1 MYIVN
6 ANFCIGEA
14 SSYEKPDT
22 LLCSLVEKIALNII
36 ERKSVDLKGAGAYGL
51 RLYGRV
57 YGLKNAEDG
66 SMHVTRPL
74 DALLFVGDDKDAYAC
89 FGSRNVRIESFSD
102 PALENIKLLAASA
115 LAGQMIE

>member
-14 SSYEKPDT
+14 SSCQEPDMQ
-22 LLCSLVEKIALNII
+22 LCSLVEKIALKII
-36 ERKSVDLKGAGAYGL
+36 ERRSVDLKGAGAYGL
-51 RLYGRV
+51 RLYGRC
-57 YGLKNAEDG
+57 YGLKDAEDG
-66 SMHVTRPL
+66 SVHITKPL

-89 FGSRNVRIESFSD
+89 FGSKYVKIESFSD

-115 LAGQMIE
+115 LARQMLG